1 MIKKITLLKNFT
13 NYFPKTQQRVFEF
26 DSGWNTLAGDNGTGK
41 TTILNCIDR
50 SGWPDG
56 INQSSL
62 SSVPSLIYKVEV
74 ERNTRVIRYQAEYV
88 YQRDKIK
95 EDFDLGIIGT
105 DDFARFTFFR
115 ESRGQDAAWYFQHF
129 LKLYHKELHDASSD
143 IAVLID
149 EPENSLSLV
158 NQSYFYKALRTWADQ
173 EHIQIISASHSP
185 LLFHQYSDNVIELS
199 PNYINRAEK
208 VLHRLIG
215 QKRV

>member
-1 MIKKITLLKNFT
+1 MIKKLTLVKNFCH
-13 NYFPKTQQRVFEF
+13 YFPKTQQRVFEF
-26 DSGWNTLAGDNGTGK
+26 GSEWNTLVGDNGTGK
-41 TTILNCIDR
+41 TTILNCLDR
-50 SGWPDG
+50 SGWSDG

-74 ERNTRVIRYQAEYV
+74 ERNTQVIRYQAEYV

-129 LKLYHKELHDASSD
+129 LKLYHKELHDTSSD

-173 EHIQIISASHSP
+173 EHIQIICASHSP
-185 LLFHQYSDNVIELS
+185 VLLHRYSDKIFELS
-199 PNYINRAEK
+199 SNYI
-208 VLHRLIG
+208 
-215 QKRV
+215 KRVDRELSKLIR